1 MSFISYS
8 QNFEDVMLWRAL
20 KNIENGFYIDIGAA
34 WPDEHSVTKAFY
46 DKGWKGINVEPNL
59 NHFRRLEM
67 ERPRDINLQ
76 VAVSDTTGKLEMTV
90 FENTGLSTLVSNI
103 AEVHVNNGY
112 QCEKI
117 DVPVVTLVE
126 LTEKYLSSEQD
137 VHFLKVDVEG
147 MEERVIKGNNW
158 LSFRPW
164 IIVVEATVPMTDT
177 ESYNNWDSVLLESN
191 YLFAYADG
199 LNRFYVAEEHY
210 ILLESF
216 KFPPNVFDEFITY
229 DLYLANKENQ
239 NLESNNNIYLS
250 RIKELEQEVA
260 VITNSLS
267 WKLTNPLRKIK
278 RIIEKKL

>member
-20 KNIENGFYIDIGAA
+20 KNIEEGFYIDIGAA

-46 DKGWKGINVEPNL
+46 DKGWKGINIEPNL
-59 NHFRRLEM
+59 NHFHRLEI

-76 VAVSDTTGKLEMTV
+76 VAVSDTSGALEMTV
-90 FENTGLSTLVSNI
+90 FEDTGLSTLVSNI

-112 QCEKI
+112 QYEKVS
-117 DVPVVTLVE
+117 VPVVTLTE
-126 LTEKYLSSEQD
+126 LIEKYLSPEQD

-177 ESYNNWDSVLLESN
+177 ESYNNWDSLLIESN

-199 LNRFYVAEEHY
+199 LNRFYVAKEHS
-210 ILLESF
+210 ILIEKF
-216 KFPPNVFDEFITY
+216 KFPPNVFDQFITY
-229 DLYLANKENQ
+229 DFYISSEKNKILEYENDIYKSRVDELQ
-239 NLESNNNIYLS
+239 REICLINNSI
-250 RIKELEQEVA
+250 
-260 VITNSLS
+260 S
-267 WKLTNPLRKIK
+267 WKITKPLRKIK
-278 RIIEKKL
+278 KLIEKIS

>member
-20 KNIENGFYIDIGAA
+20 KNIEEGFYIDIGAA

-46 DKGWKGINVEPNL
+46 DKGWKGINIEPNL
-59 NHFRRLEM
+59 NHFHRLEI

-76 VAVSDTTGKLEMTV
+76 VAVSDTSGALEMTV
-90 FENTGLSTLVSNI
+90 FEDTGLSTLVSNI

-112 QCEKI
+112 QYEKVS
-117 DVPVVTLVE
+117 VPVVTLTE
-126 LTEKYLSSEQD
+126 LIEKYLSPEQD

-177 ESYNNWDSVLLESN
+177 ESYNNWDSLLIESN

-199 LNRFYVAEEHY
+199 LNRFYVAKEHS
-210 ILLESF
+210 ILIEKF
-216 KFPPNVFDEFITY
+216 KFPPNVFDQFITY
-229 DLYLANKENQ
+229 D
-239 NLESNNNIYLS
+239 
-250 RIKELEQEVA
+250 
-260 VITNSLS
+260 
-267 WKLTNPLRKIK
+267 
-278 RIIEKKL
+278 

>member
-20 KNIENGFYIDIGAA
+20 KNIEEGFYIDIGAA

-46 DKGWKGINVEPNL
+46 DKGWKGINIEPNL
-59 NHFRRLEM
+59 NHFHRLEI

-76 VAVSDTTGKLEMTV
+76 VAVSDTSGALEMTV
-90 FENTGLSTLVSNI
+90 FEDTGLSTLVSNI

-112 QCEKI
+112 QYEKVS
-117 DVPVVTLVE
+117 VPVVTLTE
-126 LTEKYLSSEQD
+126 LIEKYLSPEQD

-177 ESYNNWDSVLLESN
+177 ESYNNWDSLLIESN

-199 LNRFYVAEEHY
+199 LNRFYVAKEHS
-210 ILLESF
+210 ILIEKF
-216 KFPPNVFDEFITY
+216 KFPPNVFDQFITY
-229 DLYLANKENQ
+229 DFYISSENNKILEYEND
-239 NLESNNNIYLS
+239 IYKS
-250 RIKELEQEVA
+250 RVDELQ
-260 VITNSLS
+260 
-267 WKLTNPLRKIK
+267 
-278 RIIEKKL
+278 

>member
-20 KNIENGFYIDIGAA
+20 KNIEEGFYIDIGAA

-46 DKGWKGINVEPNL
+46 DKGWKGINIEPNL
-59 NHFRRLEM
+59 NHFHRLEI

-76 VAVSDTTGKLEMTV
+76 VAVSDTSGALEMTV
-90 FENTGLSTLVSNI
+90 FEDTGLSTLVSNI

-112 QCEKI
+112 QYEKVS
-117 DVPVVTLVE
+117 VPVVTLTE
-126 LTEKYLSSEQD
+126 LIEKYLSPEQD

-177 ESYNNWDSVLLESN
+177 ESYNNWDSLLIESN

-199 LNRFYVAEEHY
+199 LNRFYVAKEHS
-210 ILLESF
+210 ILIEKF
-216 KFPPNVFDEFITY
+216 KFPPNVFDQFITY
-229 DLYLANKENQ
+229 DFYISSENNKILEYENDIYKSRVDELQ
-239 NLESNNNIYLS
+239 REICLINNSI
-250 RIKELEQEVA
+250 
-260 VITNSLS
+260 S
-267 WKLTNPLRKIK
+267 WKITKPLRKIK
-278 RIIEKKL
+278 KLIEKIS

>member
-20 KNIENGFYIDIGAA
+20 KNIEEGFYIDIGAA

-46 DKGWKGINVEPNL
+46 DKGWKGINIEPNL
-59 NHFRRLEM
+59 NHFHRLEI

-76 VAVSDTTGKLEMTV
+76 VAVSDTSGALEMTV
-90 FENTGLSTLVSNI
+90 FEDTGLSTLVSNI

-112 QCEKI
+112 QYEKVS
-117 DVPVVTLVE
+117 VPVVTLTE
-126 LTEKYLSSEQD
+126 LIEKYLSPEQD

-177 ESYNNWDSVLLESN
+177 ESYNNWDSLLIESN

-199 LNRFYVAEEHY
+199 LNRFYVAKEHS
-210 ILLESF
+210 ILIEKF
-216 KFPPNVFDEFITY
+216 KFPPNVFDQFITY
-229 DLYLANKENQ
+229 DFYISSEKNKILEYENDIYKSRVDELQ
-239 NLESNNNIYLS
+239 REIYL
-250 RIKELEQEVA
+250 IN
-260 VITNSLS
+260 NSIS
-267 WKLTNPLRKIK
+267 WKITKPLRKIK
-278 RIIEKKL
+278 KLIEKIS

>member
-20 KNIENGFYIDIGAA
+20 KNIEDGFYIDIGAA

-59 NHFRRLEM
+59 NHFRRLEI

-76 VAVSDTTGKLEMTV
+76 VAVGDSTGMLEMTI
-90 FENTGLSTLVSNI
+90 FEDTGLSTLVSNI

-117 DVPVVTLVE
+117 NVPVVTLAE
-126 LTEKYLSSEQD
+126 LIEKHLSPEQD
-137 VHFLKVDVEG
+137 VHFLKIDVEG
-147 MEERVIKGNNW
+147 MEEGVIRGNDW
-158 LSFRPW
+158 LAFRPW
-164 IIVVEATVPMTDT
+164 IIVIEATVPMTD
-177 ESYNNWDSVLLESN
+177 EDSYYNWETILIDAN
-191 YLFAYADG
+191 YLFVYADG
-199 LNRFYVAEEHY
+199 LNRFYIASEHSAL
-210 ILLESF
+210 IENF

-229 DLYLANKENQ
+229 DLYIANKKIQ
-239 NLESNNNIYLS
+239 KLEFNNNIYMS
-250 RIKELEQEVA
+250 RINEIEQEVSL
-260 VITNSLS
+260 ITNSLS

-278 RIIEKKL
+278 KIIEKKL